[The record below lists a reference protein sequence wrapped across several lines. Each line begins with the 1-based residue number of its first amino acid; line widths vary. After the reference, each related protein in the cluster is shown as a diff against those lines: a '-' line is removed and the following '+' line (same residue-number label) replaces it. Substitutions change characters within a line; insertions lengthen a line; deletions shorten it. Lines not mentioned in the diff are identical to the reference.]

1 LAPLLLILAVLGSIL
16 AGIATATEGAAVG
29 AAGAAM
35 LAGQRIEQD
44 AGRPRS
50 FLVRVILVG
59 AAALALLVAFRLFID
74 IPSLTAQPSFSGQLA
89 LIVSVTLSLFA
100 GAAVIAGLWTL
111 HRARSLGPAL
121 KSTAD
126 INAMVFTI
134 LIGAALFTLVFR
146 GLGGDEWV
154 ESMLEAVP
162 GGLTGALLFTLGIM
176 FLLGFFLDFIEICF
190 VVVPLVAV
198 PLIVMGADPIW
209 LAVMMAMVL
218 QTSFLTPPFG
228 FALFY
233 LRGVAPPEVK
243 TLDIYRGVIPFIALQ
258 LLAVALIWF
267 IPSLATW
274 LPNLLYR

>member
-1 LAPLLLILAVLGSIL
+1 
-16 AGIATATEGAAVG
+16 
-29 AAGAAM
+29 
-35 LAGQRIEQD
+35 
-44 AGRPRS
+44 
-50 FLVRVILVG
+50 
-59 AAALALLVAFRLFID
+59 LVAFRVFID
-74 IPSLTAQPSFSGQLA
+74 IPSLTAQPSFSGQLV

-154 ESMLEAVP
+154 EGMLEAVP
-162 GGLTGALLFTLGIM
+162 GGLTGALLFTFVVM
-176 FLLGFFLDFIEICF
+176 FILGFFLDFIEICF

-243 TLDIYRGVIPFIALQ
+243 TLDIYRGVIPFIGLQ